1 MCIDVVLNASHIDLS
16 SGFTRCICVDR
27 RFGVRLVEIE
37 LEICKHDHTYHVR
50 SEQHAYSLH
59 PKKNEFMTINLD
71 RCIFRFVVLRCITFS
86 IRLVFMG
93 RMEYIFLD

>member
-1 MCIDVVLNASHIDLS
+1 MHVEIYMCIDVVLNASHIDLS

-59 PKKNEFMTINLD
+59 PKKRIYDNK
-71 RCIFRFVVLRCITFS
+71 FRQ
-86 IRLVFMG
+86 M
-93 RMEYIFLD
+93 YIQIHCTKMYHIQY